1 MTEMGSVV
9 AWNCGDWL
17 GGRTRNMLGNGN
29 ISYINSG
36 NGYMSVYEF
45 IKTQRAVQFKIMPF
59 YLCQLYPNEVEF

>member
-1 MTEMGSVV
+1 MM
-9 AWNCGDWL
+9 
-17 GGRTRNMLGNGN
+17 GNGN